1 MRWEVR
7 MGEITPRLLSVE
19 EAARYVG
26 LSRSAFLGSV
36 AHSVPPLRLGTRR
49 VTWDRVA
56 LDRWIDAQSGINT
69 SPTSKEMNPL
79 DALL

>member
-1 MRWEVR
+1 
-7 MGEITPRLLSVE
+7 MGDITPRLLSVE

-36 AHSVPPLRLGTRR
+36 ANSVPPLRLGTRR

-56 LDRWIDAQSGINT
+56 LDRWIDAQSGIST
-69 SPTSKEMNPL
+69 PDTQKETNPL